1 MLLLH
6 SISKLQIL
14 VICQIEKLLML
25 DSMLATTI
33 KKIPLSILRNIQES
47 YRTKD
52 GKNNCWA
59 DHHDNFDFG
68 VRWVLSALSK
78 LLRGERVQ
86 N

>member
-1 MLLLH
+1 M
-6 SISKLQIL
+6 
-14 VICQIEKLLML
+14 ICQIEKLLMRN
-25 DSMLATTI
+25 SMLATTL
-33 KKIPLSILRNIQES
+33 KIPLSILSNIQEP
-47 YRTKD
+47 YHTKD